1 MLSEIY
7 IKNIAI
13 IDEISISFGEGLNIL
28 SGETGAGKSI
38 IIDSINFV
46 LGERASKDIIKH
58 GKNEAFV
65 SALMNVES
73 ENAISAI
80 RDMGVE
86 MESGGELLLSR
97 SINTSGR
104 NTCKI
109 NGRPASV
116 TMLKS
121 ISSLLIDIH
130 GQHQHQSLL
139 DPKRHIGLLDIF
151 CGDELQTALSENER
165 LFKKFKD
172 SRKQLAA
179 LSGLGKDRETAI
191 SILEFQINEIDEAKI
206 KVGEEQKLKEK
217 QAFLFNAAKI
227 KELSNNIINL
237 LYRSEGSAA
246 EKIGDSV
253 GMLMSLAKLDNSVN
267 ENIASLEDIS
277 DRLSTI
283 TEIMRD
289 YAEKADVSDNE
300 LAEVDRR
307 IEKIKRITAKYGGN
321 EEECLKF
328 YNEASEKLQA
338 ILDSEEKAKE
348 INKVIASEK
357 KEIYKT
363 CLKISEIRQKYAEK
377 IEKEIEENLHQL
389 GMENAAFKINISRRR
404 TFDKSGMDEVEF
416 FIRTNKG
423 EDLKRLAEIASGGEM
438 SRVMLS
444 IKSAL
449 AGCDDIETFI
459 FDEIDTGISGRTAQQ
474 VAVRMSALAKTNQI
488 LCITHLPQICA
499 VGDNNY
505 LIEKII
511 ENDETKTIVKKLDEE
526 SIIGEIARLTGGA
539 EITDATL
546 IAAKDLRNGKNAVK

>member
-13 IDEISISFGEGLNIL
+13 IDEINISFGPGLNIL

-65 SALMNVES
+65 SALINIES
-73 ENAISAI
+73 KKAISAV
-80 RDMGVE
+80 RDMGIE
-86 MESGGELLLSR
+86 IENGGELLISR
-97 SINTSGR
+97 SINATGR

-116 TMLKS
+116 SILKA

-139 DPKRHIGLLDIF
+139 DPKKHIELLNIF
-151 CGDELQTALSENER
+151 CGEELQHALSVNET
-165 LFKKFKD
+165 LFREYREY
-172 SRKQLAA
+172 RKQLAA
-179 LSGLGKDRETAI
+179 LSGLGKDRETAV
-191 SILEFQINEIDEAKI
+191 SILRFQIDEIREASI
-206 KVGEEQKLKEK
+206 KVGEEEQLREK

-227 KELSNNIINL
+227 KELSNNIVNL
-237 LYRSEGSAA
+237 LYRGDGSAA
-246 EKIGDSV
+246 EKIGDAE
-253 GMLMSLAKLDNSVN
+253 GLFISLAKLDDSVG
-267 ENIASLEDIS
+267 ENISQLEEVRE
-277 DRLSTI
+277 RLDVI
-283 TEIMRD
+283 TEFMRD
-289 YAEKADVSDNE
+289 YAEKADVSDSDLE
-300 LAEVDRR
+300 EVDNR
-307 IEKIKRITAKYGGN
+307 IEKIRRITAKYGGN

-328 YNEASEKLQA
+328 CAEAEKKLDA
-338 ILDSEEKAKE
+338 ILESEELAKE
-348 INKVIASEK
+348 INRAISSKK

-363 CLKISEIRQKYAEK
+363 CLEISEIRQKFAGK
-377 IEKEIEENLHQL
+377 IEKEIESNLHGL
-389 GMENAAFKINISRRR
+389 GMEDALFRININRKR
-404 TFDKSGMDEVEF
+404 TFDKTGMDDVEF

-423 EDLKRLAEIASGGEM
+423 EELKRLSEIASGGEM

-444 IKSAL
+444 IKSVL

-474 VAVRMSALAKTNQI
+474 VAVKMSALGKTNQI

-499 VGDNNY
+499 VGDSNY
-505 LIEKII
+505 LIEKIV
-511 ENDETKTIVKKLDEE
+511 ENDETKTIVSRLDEE

-539 EITDATL
+539 EITESTL
-546 IAAKDLRNGKNAVK
+546 KAARDLRKGKNAVK